1 MKLIFD
7 VRQDGDKSKALE
19 WKLTGN
25 ETQEVRHRTRETG
38 VRRNQETK
46 DGSHMENKRLRE
58 RGDDDL
64 TYQVGEP
71 SEPILKV
78 VIFWHTKILHSFF
91 RLILVTASNFIF

>member
-7 VRQDGDKSKALE
+7 VRQDGDESKALE

-25 ETQEVRHRTRETG
+25 ETQEVRHRIRETG
-38 VRRNQETK
+38 VRRNQENK

-58 RGDDDL
+58 MGDDDL